1 MSEILHLLWS
11 VSSLGCDAATGTA
24 TACGYKACGSLFFPS
39 NKSSNERN
47 DSGKK
52 AGGLG
57 NPPKLGSIRGDGDDG
72 PEPPPEPLP
81 PSPGPSSP
89 GRLKASSLLLIF
101 SSSASPNSFLPLFH
115 LFDLHLPG

>member
-1 MSEILHLLWS
+1 M
-11 VSSLGCDAATGTA
+11 
-24 TACGYKACGSLFFPS
+24 
-39 NKSSNERN
+39 SNERN

-72 PEPPPEPLP
+72 PEPRPEPLP
-81 PSPGPSSP
+81 PSPDPSSP

-101 SSSASPNSFLPLFH
+101 SSSVFPNSFLPLFD

>member
-1 MSEILHLLWS
+1 M
-11 VSSLGCDAATGTA
+11 
-24 TACGYKACGSLFFPS
+24 
-39 NKSSNERN
+39 SNERN

-57 NPPKLGSIRGDGDDG
+57 NPPKLGSIRGDGNDG
-72 PEPPPEPLP
+72 PEPLP

-101 SSSASPNSFLPLFH
+101 SSSVFPNSFLPLFD